1 MKEKDLIWQ
10 RGYKSKRFIYKF
22 VYIQTKI
29 NEGDK
34 MYRIKSSKDLANHI
48 EYNNLNNLAT
58 EEEMEEF
65 INKAKEFDFY
75 GITINPSFVKLAK
88 ENLKDSEISVGT
100 VISFPL
106 GFDTTETKIK
116 EAETVVSEGAD
127 EIGMVVN
134 LSQIKEGKYD
144 EVQEEVSKV
153 KEAVGDKIFKVIIE
167 SKALTDD
174 EIIKAAQAIENGGA
188 DYIETSTGFVSP
200 NTIYEDVN
208 LINIIQKY
216 APKIK
221 IKVTGGISIY
231 KIANQLL
238 TAGADLVGSNE
249 GYEIVKNYQNLREN
263 TKVTPKPIKFD

>member
-1 MKEKDLIWQ
+1 
-10 RGYKSKRFIYKF
+10 
-22 VYIQTKI
+22 
-29 NEGDK
+29 
-34 MYRIKSSKDLANHI
+34 MYRIKNSKELAGFI
-48 EYNNLNNLAT
+48 EYTNLNNLAT
-58 EEEMEEF
+58 EEEMKEF
-65 INKAKEFDFY
+65 IDQAKEFDFY

-88 ENLKDSEISVGT
+88 ENLKDTDLSIGT

-127 EIGMVVN
+127 EVGMVVN
-134 LSQIKEGKYD
+134 LSQIKDGKYD
-144 EVQEEVSKV
+144 EVEEEVSRV
-153 KEAVGDKIFKVIIE
+153 KAAIGDKVLKAIIE
-167 SKALTDD
+167 SKALDD
-174 EIIKAAQAIENGGA
+174 EEVIKAAQAIENGGA

-221 IKVTGGISIY
+221 IKVTGGIHLY
-231 KIANQLL
+231 KAANQLL

-249 GYEIVKNYQNLREN
+249 GYQIVKDYRDLREN
-263 TKVTPKPIKFD
+263 TKITPKPIKFD

>member
-1 MKEKDLIWQ
+1 
-10 RGYKSKRFIYKF
+10 
-22 VYIQTKI
+22 
-29 NEGDK
+29 
-34 MYRIKSSKDLANHI
+34 MYRIKNSKELAGFI
-48 EYNNLNNLAT
+48 EYTNLNNLAT
-58 EEEMEEF
+58 EEEMKEF
-65 INKAKEFDFY
+65 IDQAKEFDFY

-88 ENLKDSEISVGT
+88 ENLKDTDLSIGT

-127 EIGMVVN
+127 EVGMVVN
-134 LSQIKEGKYD
+134 LSQIKDGKYD
-144 EVQEEVSKV
+144 EVEEEVSRV
-153 KEAVGDKIFKVIIE
+153 KAAIGDKVLKAIIE
-167 SKALTDD
+167 SKALDD
-174 EIIKAAQAIENGGA
+174 EEVIKAAQAIENGGA

-221 IKVTGGISIY
+221 IKVTGGIHFY
-231 KIANQLL
+231 KAANQLL

-249 GYEIVKNYQNLREN
+249 GYQIVKDYRDLREN
-263 TKVTPKPIKFD
+263 TKITPKPIKFD

>member
-1 MKEKDLIWQ
+1 
-10 RGYKSKRFIYKF
+10 
-22 VYIQTKI
+22 
-29 NEGDK
+29 
-34 MYRIKSSKDLANHI
+34 MYRIKNSKELAGFI
-48 EYNNLNNLAT
+48 EYTNLNNLAT
-58 EEEMEEF
+58 EEEMKEF
-65 INKAKEFDFY
+65 INQAKEFDFN

-88 ENLKDSEISVGT
+88 ENLKDTNLSIGT

-127 EIGMVVN
+127 EVGMVVN
-134 LSQIKEGKYD
+134 ISQIKDGKYD
-144 EVQEEVSKV
+144 EVEEEVSKV
-153 KEAVGDKIFKVIIE
+153 KAAIGDKVLKAIIE
-167 SKALTDD
+167 SKALDD
-174 EIIKAAQAIENGGA
+174 EEVIKAAQAIENGGA

-221 IKVTGGISIY
+221 IKVTGGIHLY
-231 KIANQLL
+231 KTANQLL

-249 GYEIVKNYQNLREN
+249 GYQIVKDYRDLREN
-263 TKVTPKPIKFD
+263 TKITPKPIKFD